1 MGRSLATNQMINSE
15 LSELA
20 GLSGRYALALFEL
33 VQEADSN
40 KNTAHQDVTTL
51 RALLAANPDLQKLI
65 RNPLITAQEQS
76 AALGALLKEAQTTDL
91 LQTFVQFLIS
101 RRRLYLLPAIL
112 GGYLELLAETR
123 NEVTAYVVSA
133 TALAQVQITILTDTL
148 TRVLGKSVRLEAQ
161 EDPNL
166 LGGFILKV
174 GSRMIDGSLAHQL
187 QSLQTTMNEAR

>member
-1 MGRSLATNQMINSE
+1 MINSE

-161 EDPNL
+161 EDATL